1 MAPAP
6 LVWEFIVAGADCRWA
21 LAHVVTQP
29 EVQNKLYR
37 EVVGVERGFVP
48 DESLRSTPYLRAVVL
63 ECLRMH
69 PTVPLVV
76 GNNGTT
82 RFAVMASDI
91 GRNGKAWMD
100 PDVFR
105 PERFL
110 GPRRIGDQD
119 DAFRCRKEALSR
131 GRYGHSSHCF
141 AWTPSAESGGAV
153 HFEELDVFFK
163 VMKTPLKVRIASR
176 R

>member
-1 MAPAP
+1 MTFDLICVDVVPTA
-6 LVWEFIVAGADCRWA
+6 ESVASSVEWA

-76 GNNGTT
+76 CE
-82 RFAVMASDI
+82 V
-91 GRNGKAWMD
+91 
-100 PDVFR
+100 
-105 PERFL
+105 
-110 GPRRIGDQD
+110 
-119 DAFRCRKEALSR
+119 
-131 GRYGHSSHCF
+131 
-141 AWTPSAESGGAV
+141 GAQ
-153 HFEELDVFFK
+153 
-163 VMKTPLKVRIASR
+163 
-176 R
+176 